1 MLILIRLSGEI
12 STKAR
17 QTRARFTE
25 RLAHNIADALAGSS
39 FELKRDWDRL
49 YVETPSPDA
58 AETLARVFG
67 VQSLSVVERRPGTH
81 LEEIVQVGE
90 ELFRSRVQGK
100 RLAVRVRRAGHRV
113 QVSFGSQEV
122 ARALG
127 AALLPYALKVD
138 LDNPEVTVHVEVR
151 DGQAYFFTDQIP
163 GPGGLPLGIEGRA
176 VALISGGFDSA
187 VAAWLLLKRGVALDY
202 VFCNLGG
209 RAHQQGVLRVLKVLA
224 DRWSY
229 GDQPRLHAIDFQQ
242 LVSEMQAK
250 TQARYWQV
258 LLKRFMYRAAERVA
272 HEVEGLGIVTG
283 EAIGQVSS
291 QTLQNLYVISQ
302 ATKLPLLR
310 PLLGF
315 NKEEII
321 AQTRQIGTYE
331 ISSAVAEYCAIVP
344 RHPAT
349 RASLERVLSEEE
361 KLDLAILEQAMAE
374 RRVFSLRDLDPEELA
389 SPEMDIAEI
398 PEGAV
403 VIDLRSPAAYRT
415 WHYPGAIY
423 MDFVKALRD
432 YATLDRAGT
441 YVLYCELGLKSAH
454 LAERMRQAGFHAFN
468 FKGGMRNLLRYAV
481 DRDLVPP
488 EILPASAFVE

>member
-17 QTRARFTE
+17 QTRVRFTE
-25 RLAHNIADALAGSS
+25 RLARNIKEALAGSS
-39 FELKRDWDRL
+39 FQLKRDWDRI
-49 YVETPSPDA
+49 YIETPSLEA
-58 AETLARVFG
+58 TGTLPRVFG
-67 VQSLSVVERRPGTH
+67 IQSLSVVERRAGTH
-81 LEEIVQVGE
+81 LEEIVQAGE
-90 ELFRSRVQGK
+90 ELFRSPVHGK
-100 RLAVRVRRAGHRV
+100 RFAVRARRADHRAGG
-113 QVSFGSQEV
+113 SFGSQDV

-127 AALLPYALKVD
+127 AALLPHALKVD
-138 LDNPEVTVHVEVR
+138 LDNPEVTVHVEMR
-151 DGQAYFFTDQIP
+151 DGQAYFFTDQIS

-187 VAAWLLLKRGVALDY
+187 VAAWFMLKRGVALDY

-209 RAHQQGVLRVLKVLA
+209 RAHQQGVLRVLNVLG

-229 GDQPRLHAIDFQQ
+229 GDEPRLHAIDFQQ

-272 HEVEGLGIVTG
+272 HEVGGLGIVTG
-283 EAIGQVSS
+283 EAVGQVSS
-291 QTLQNLYVISQ
+291 QTLQNLYVISPVAQ
-302 ATKLPLLR
+302 LPVLR

-321 AQTRQIGTYE
+321 AQARHIGTYE
-331 ISSAVAEYCAIVP
+331 ISAAVAEYCAIVP

-349 RASLERVLSEEE
+349 RASLEHVLAEEQQ
-361 KLDLAILEQAMAE
+361 LDLSVLEQAIAE

-389 SPEMDIAEI
+389 SPEMEIEEI

-403 VIDLRSPAAYRT
+403 VIDLRSPASYRT
-415 WHYPGAIY
+415 WHYPGAIF
-423 MDFVKALRD
+423 MDFFKALED
-432 YATLDRAGT
+432 YATLDRDHT

-454 LAERMRQAGFHAFN
+454 LAERMRQVGYRAFN
-468 FKGGMRNLLRYAV
+468 FKGGMKRLMRYAV
-481 DRDLVPP
+481 ERDLVSP
-488 EILPASAFVE
+488 EILPTLAFLD

>member
-17 QTRARFTE
+17 QTRARFTQ
-25 RLAHNIADALAGSS
+25 RLAQNIQDALAGSS

-58 AETLARVFG
+58 AETLPRIFG
-67 VQSLSVVERRPGTH
+67 IQSLSAVERRPGTH
-81 LEEIVQVGE
+81 LEEIVHAGE
-90 ELFRSRVQGK
+90 ELFRSRVHGK
-100 RLAVRVRRAGHRV
+100 RFAVRVRRAGHRV
-113 QVSFGSQEV
+113 TGSFSSQDV

-127 AALLPYALKVD
+127 AALLAYAHKVD
-138 LDNPEVTVHVEVR
+138 LDGPEVTVHVEIR
-151 DGQAYFFTDQIP
+151 DGQAYFFTDQIS

-187 VAAWLLLKRGVALDY
+187 VASWFMLRRGVALDY

-209 RAHQQGVLRVLKVLA
+209 SAHQQGVLRVLKVLA

-229 GDQPRLHAIDFQQ
+229 GDQPRLHAIDFQP
-242 LVSEMQAK
+242 LVREMQAK
-250 TQARYWQV
+250 AQPRYWQV
-258 LLKRFMYRAAERVA
+258 LLKRLMYRAANQVA
-272 HEVEGLGIVTG
+272 QEIEGLGIVTG

-302 ATKLPLLR
+302 AAKLPVLR
-310 PLLGF
+310 PLVGF
-315 NKEEII
+315 NKEEIL
-321 AQTRQIGTYE
+321 AQTRRIGTYE
-331 ISSAVAEYCAIVP
+331 ISAAVAEYCAIVP

-349 RASLERVLSEEE
+349 RASLEKVLSEEE
-361 KLDLAILEQAMAE
+361 KLDLSVLEWAIAE

-389 SPEMDIAEI
+389 SPEMEIEEI

-403 VIDLRSPAAYRT
+403 VIDLRSAASYRT

-423 MDFVKALRD
+423 MDFFKALRD
-432 YATLDRAGT
+432 YATLDRDDT

-454 LAERMRQAGFHAFN
+454 LAERMRQAGFRAFS
-468 FKGGMRNLLRYAV
+468 FKSGMKELMRYAV
-481 DRDLVPP
+481 ERDLVSP
-488 EILPASAFVE
+488 EILPTSAFVE